1 MSDSFVI
8 PWTVAC
14 QPPLYMDFPG
24 KNTGVGCHSLLQ
36 RNLPDPGVKPT
47 SPSLQADCLP
57 SEPPGKLTFVKE
69 LAKTLFG
76 MRLCYPYKIFLPVIK
91 VSSPLVL
98 I

>member
-1 MSDSFVI
+1 MGCSLPGSSVHG
-8 PWTVAC
+8 
-14 QPPLYMDFPG
+14 FPRQEYWSG
-24 KNTGVGCHSLLQ
+24 LPFPSPED
-36 RNLPDPGVKPT
+36 LPDPGVEPT

-57 SEPPGKLTFVKE
+57 SEPPGKLTFMKE
-69 LAKTLFG
+69 LAKTLCG